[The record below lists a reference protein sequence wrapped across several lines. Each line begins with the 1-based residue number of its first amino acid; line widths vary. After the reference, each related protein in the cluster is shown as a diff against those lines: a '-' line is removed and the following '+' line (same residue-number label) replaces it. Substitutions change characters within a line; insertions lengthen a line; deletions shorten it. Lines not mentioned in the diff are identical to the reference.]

1 MGLKTE
7 MTLISFLQANQYEFT
22 ASIEFKSVWGPSLCL
37 IATLMLNVDIM
48 FNVLNG

>member
-22 ASIEFKSVWGPSLCL
+22 SSIEFKSKFSVQW
-37 IATLMLNVDIM
+37 V
-48 FNVLNG
+48 F